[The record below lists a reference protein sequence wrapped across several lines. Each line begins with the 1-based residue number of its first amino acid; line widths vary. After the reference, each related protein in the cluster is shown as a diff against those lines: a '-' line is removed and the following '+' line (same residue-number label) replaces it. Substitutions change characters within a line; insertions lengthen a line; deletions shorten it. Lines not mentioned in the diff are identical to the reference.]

1 MLYIYNFRT
10 DFNLLAKFFFHSAEA
25 QTENHTEKMSHLLDI
40 ADMIPW
46 VMAPAMV
53 IFATIV
59 ISVLIAFIKLL
70 EPALKAM
77 IVAVML
83 AMSAW
88 AVMMRAF

>member
-1 MLYIYNFRT
+1 MLPF
-10 DFNLLAKFFFHSAEA
+10 
-25 QTENHTEKMSHLLDI
+25 LDI
-40 ADMIPW
+40 ADKIPW
-46 VMAPAMV
+46 VMAPAIV

-59 ISVLIAFIKLL
+59 ISMLIAFIKLL

-77 IVAVML
+77 VVALML

>member
-1 MLYIYNFRT
+1 MQY
-10 DFNLLAKFFFHSAEA
+10 
-25 QTENHTEKMSHLLDI
+25 LLDI
-40 ADMIPW
+40 ANMIPW
-46 VMAPAMV
+46 IMAPAIV

-83 AMSAW
+83 AMSGW

>member
-1 MLYIYNFRT
+1 MQLF
-10 DFNLLAKFFFHSAEA
+10 LE
-25 QTENHTEKMSHLLDI
+25 I
-40 ADMIPW
+40 ADKIPW
-46 VMAPAMV
+46 VMAPAIV

-59 ISVLIAFIKLL
+59 ISGLIVLIRLL

-83 AMSAW
+83 AMSGW

>member
-1 MLYIYNFRT
+1 M
-10 DFNLLAKFFFHSAEA
+10 
-25 QTENHTEKMSHLLDI
+25 QHLLEI
-40 ADMIPW
+40 ADKIPW

-59 ISVLIAFIKLL
+59 ISVSIVAVKLL
-70 EPALKAM
+70 QPASKAM